1 MTATTSIIR
10 SLRDLGLSADPLSG
24 TPWKAVAVQSEQC
37 FSYVAWNE
45 QTCEALVVD
54 PKKEDLES
62 YLRVARPLAGY
73 LWLGVIDTHT
83 HADHVS
89 AAAQL
94 AEHLHA
100 PVIMHALAPSKR
112 VDVRI
117 GRETALPSRSSPL
130 HIVLTPGHT
139 PDSIT
144 PIWGPFLFGG
154 DTILYGDV
162 GRDDLP
168 GGSPEDHYAS
178 VERLK
183 AIATPSL
190 LMLPGHDHKGGR
202 ASTWAEQLKCNA
214 SLTQPREEFIREAAS
229 FDGAAPALLKV
240 SLRENFK

>member
-1 MTATTSIIR
+1 M
-10 SLRDLGLSADPLSG
+10 
-24 TPWKAVAVQSEQC
+24 AVQSDQC

-45 QTCEALVVD
+45 QTQEALVID
-54 PKKEDLES
+54 PKQEDFDAYVS
-62 YLRVARPLAGY
+62 IAAPLAGY

-89 AAAQL
+89 AAATL

-100 PVIMHALAPSKR
+100 PVIMHHLTPSQR

-117 GRETALPSRSSPL
+117 GRETALPSRAAPL
-130 HIVLTPGHT
+130 RIIPTPGHT

-144 PIWGPFLFGG
+144 PIWGPFIFGG

-168 GGSPEDHYAS
+168 GGSPEAHYAS
-178 VERLK
+178 VQHLK
-183 AIATPSL
+183 SVARAEMI
-190 LMLPGHDHKGGR
+190 MLPGHDHKGGR
-202 ASTWAEQLKCNA
+202 ASTWGEQLRCNA
-214 SLTQPREEFIREAAS
+214 SLTQAREEFISEAAS